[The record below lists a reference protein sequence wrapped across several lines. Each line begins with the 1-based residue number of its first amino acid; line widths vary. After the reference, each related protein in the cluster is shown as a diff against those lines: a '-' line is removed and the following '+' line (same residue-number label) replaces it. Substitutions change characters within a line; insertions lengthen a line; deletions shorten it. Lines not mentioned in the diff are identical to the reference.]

1 MSKRTHHHDAWP
13 STAADLHYVGGS
25 GGSRAFLAGS
35 ASLLACHAAGLTDWE
50 SMGGVS
56 GGSIAT
62 LLYTGGVHPA
72 RIVVSAID
80 LDFTDLVTKKS
91 TIPHFVRT
99 KVRRKCNREPLSQ
112 GFVSTEGLGEF
123 LESLVDEWPANYWTA
138 AVAGNTQLI
147 FTAFGVWEYHLD
159 GRCTKLSDKPAPI
172 GLAVRA
178 SCAVPG
184 VLECVQYLGRDLFDG
199 AISQHGG
206 CPVQL
211 VKRHFGASMDNIV
224 ALELEGRVV
233 SHHWFDPFTEFY
245 ARFVSHSFRHR
256 VNRPVGETSGTG
268 AGVYI
273 RPTINGFT
281 SLEFSLTREQKET
294 AVLEAFRSTVHSLAV
309 KGLVRGKRLEQ
320 LFAACQSFEELE
332 RLYLTPVM
340 SPVPAPH
347 RKWWQV
353 WRRRNS
359 KSAASNQH

>member
-1 MSKRTHHHDAWP
+1 MIRRCSILLTLLAFSANAVEVTAPLFP
-13 STAADLHYVGGS
+13 SPFTVERQISERNPS
-25 GGSRAFLAGS
+25 GGVE
-35 ASLLACHAAGLTDWE
+35 HQTD
-50 SMGGVS
+50 
-56 GGSIAT
+56 
-62 LLYTGGVHPA
+62 
-72 RIVVSAID
+72 
-80 LDFTDLVTKKS
+80 
-91 TIPHFVRT
+91 
-99 KVRRKCNREPLSQ
+99 
-112 GFVSTEGLGEF
+112 
-123 LESLVDEWPANYWTA
+123 
-138 AVAGNTQLI
+138 
-147 FTAFGVWEYHLD
+147 
-159 GRCTKLSDKPAPI
+159 PI
-172 GLAVRA
+172 
-178 SCAVPG
+178 
-184 VLECVQYLGRDLFDG
+184 
-199 AISQHGG
+199 
-206 CPVQL
+206 
-211 VKRHFGASMDNIV
+211 
-224 ALELEGRVV
+224 
-233 SHHWFDPFTEFY
+233 TEFY

>member
-1 MSKRTHHHDAWP
+1 MSKRTNHHAWT
-13 STAADLHYVGGS
+13 STAANLHYVGGS
-25 GGSRAFLAGS
+25 GGSRAFIAGS

-72 RIVVSAID
+72 RIVVSAVD
-80 LDFTDLVTKKS
+80 LDFTALVTKKS
-91 TIPHFVRT
+91 TIPHFIRT
-99 KVRRKCNREPLSQ
+99 KVRRKRNREPLAQ
-112 GFVSTEGLGEF
+112 GFISTEGLGEF

-147 FTAFGVWEYHLD
+147 FTALGVWEHHLD
-159 GRCTKLSDKPAPI
+159 GRCTKLSNKPAPI

-184 VLECVQYLGRDLFDG
+184 VLECVHYLGRNLFDG
-199 AISQHGG
+199 AISRHGG

-211 VKRHFGASMDNIV
+211 VERHFGTHKDNIV
-224 ALELEGRVV
+224 ALELEGHIVN
-233 SHHWFDPFTEFY
+233 HHWFDPIGEFY
-245 ARFVSHSFRHR
+245 ARFVSRSFRHR
-256 VNRPVGETSGTG
+256 VNRHGRETSGSG

-273 RPTINGFT
+273 RPTINSFT

-294 AVLEAFRSTVHSLAV
+294 AVLEAFRSTVHSLAI
-309 KGLVRGKRLEQ
+309 KGLVSGSRLEQ

-332 RLYLTPVM
+332 RLYLLPVM
-340 SPVPAPH
+340 SPAPALHHP
-347 RKWWQV
+347 WWQI
-353 WRRRNS
+353 WRRRNRQ
-359 KSAASNQH
+359 AATT